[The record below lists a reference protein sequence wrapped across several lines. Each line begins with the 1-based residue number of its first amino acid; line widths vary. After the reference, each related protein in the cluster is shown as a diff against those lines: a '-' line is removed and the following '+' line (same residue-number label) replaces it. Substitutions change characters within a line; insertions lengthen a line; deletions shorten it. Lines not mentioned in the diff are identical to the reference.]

1 LKFNRPFEKYGRRGE
16 RAMRL
21 KSMLKRLFDKI
32 VQAGLASVLGGLL
45 LTYFPLDRMT
55 QPTTVKVTQA
65 SPEMMQLLRD
75 EHGLML
81 DFAKEQ
87 VASEKSRGAADPSG
101 QSDAAEASAGPAAQV
116 TPPQPRPMPVVALAA
131 PKAAA
136 PRSKPPVTSA
146 SIPSAALSQPPVP
159 ASQPAPAPASQPA
172 PAPASQPA
180 PAPASQPVP
189 APASQAAPQP
199 APQPAARTDDSL
211 LAKTIG
217 IKDQV
222 VSATQRAV
230 SATIGVIPTWFG
242 SLGDRIG
249 GDGQSPRPPANL
261 VSASWTV
268 PGAIAQ

>member
-1 LKFNRPFEKYGRRGE
+1 LKFSRLFEKYSQRGE

-21 KSMLKRLFDKI
+21 KSLLKRLFDKI
-32 VQAGLASVLGGLL
+32 VHDALPAGLASILGGLL
-45 LTYFPLDRMT
+45 LTHFNIDRVP
-55 QPTTVKVTQA
+55 QPMTVKVTQA

-87 VASEKSRGAADPSG
+87 VASEKTRGAADASER
-101 QSDAAEASAGPAAQV
+101 SDATETAAAPAAQV
-116 TPPQPRPMPVVALAA
+116 APTPPRPLPVVAWAV
-131 PKAAA
+131 PKVAA
-136 PRSKPPVTSA
+136 PRNKPAVVSA
-146 SIPSAALSQPPVP
+146 SMPSAAPSQPPT
-159 ASQPAPAPASQPA
+159 
-172 PAPASQPA
+172 
-180 PAPASQPVP
+180 
-189 APASQAAPQP
+189 P
-199 APQPAARTDDSL
+199 APQPLPQAAARPDDSL

-261 VSASWTV
+261 VSASWTM